1 MLAVVYLEEEIDRRV
16 NMGNFLDKFKYF
28 IGIDDYEEDDEEE
41 EFYEEEEFEVP
52 MPTRTRKLNNN
63 VVNIHTNS
71 NMKIVVHEPL
81 SYEEAPLISDDLK
94 SRKVVVINFEQLDQN
109 LKRQIFDFVNG
120 SLYALECKIQKIN
133 KDIFILA
140 PNNVE
145 IDGLKEE
152 LKKSGAF
159 PWE

>member
-1 MLAVVYLEEEIDRRV
+1 MS
-16 NMGNFLDKFKYF
+16 NFMDKFKYF
-28 IGIDDYEEDDEEE
+28 IGIDDYEDGEEELYEEDDL
-41 EFYEEEEFEVP
+41 EVP
-52 MPTRTRKLNNN
+52 MATKTRKINNN

-81 SYEEAPLISDDLK
+81 SYEEAPLIVDDLK
-94 SRKVVVINFEQLDQN
+94 SRKVVVVNFEQLDQN

-120 SLYALECKIQKIN
+120 ALYALDCKIQKVT

-140 PNNVE
+140 PSNVE

-152 LKKSGAF
+152 LKNSGIF
-159 PWE
+159 PW

>member
-1 MLAVVYLEEEIDRRV
+1 MS
-16 NMGNFLDKFKYF
+16 NFMDKFKYF
-28 IGIDDYEEDDEEE
+28 IGIDDYEEDEE
-41 EFYEEEEFEVP
+41 EFHVEEDLEVP
-52 MPTRTRKLNNN
+52 LATKTRKINNN

-81 SYEEAPLISDDLK
+81 SYEEAPLIADDLK
-94 SRKVVVINFEQLDQN
+94 SRKAVVVNFEQLDQN

-120 SLYALECKIQKIN
+120 ALYALDCKIQKVT

-140 PNNVE
+140 PSNVE

-152 LKKSGAF
+152 LKNSGIF
-159 PWE
+159 PW

>member
-1 MLAVVYLEEEIDRRV
+1 
-16 NMGNFLDKFKYF
+16 MGNMMNKFKYF
-28 IGIDDYEEDDEEE
+28 IGLDDYEEEEE
-41 EFYEEEEFEVP
+41 TVYGDEDFDTP
-52 MPTRTRKLNNN
+52 IAMKTKSINNK

-81 SYEEAPLISDDLK
+81 SYEEAPEIVENLK
-94 SRKVVVINFEQLDQN
+94 SRKAVVINFEQLDTN

-120 SLYALECKIQKIN
+120 ALYAMEGKIQKVT

-140 PNNVE
+140 PSNVE

-152 LKKSGAF
+152 LKSKGIF
-159 PWE
+159 PW